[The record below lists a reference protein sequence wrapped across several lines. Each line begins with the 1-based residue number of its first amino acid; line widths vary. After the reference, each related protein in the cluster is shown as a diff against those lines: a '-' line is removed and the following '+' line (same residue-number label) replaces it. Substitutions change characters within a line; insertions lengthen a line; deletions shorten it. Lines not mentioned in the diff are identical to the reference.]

1 MTELEI
7 FREIVIWMETKEG
20 NPPLSS
26 DNYSWSMIKVFTDT
40 DAFILVPCDTEN
52 VYAIIGHFPGWKYD
66 APLYLDCIASFQRLI
81 DIEKSNPS
89 IYITVSLLS
98 NAPVIICDYSI
109 LRQLTLF

>member
-1 MTELEI
+1 MTELET

-26 DNYSWSMIKVFTDT
+26 DNYSWSIIKVFKDT
-40 DAFILVPCDTEN
+40 DAFYLVPSDGDSM
-52 VYAIIGHFPGWKYD
+52 YAVIGHFPGWKYD
-66 APLYLDCIASFQRLI
+66 APLYLDCIASLWKLI
-81 DIEKSNPS
+81 DHEKPNPS
-89 IYITVSLLS
+89 IYITVTLLA